1 MWLNLLCRLSFM
13 PPLPS
18 SLLLLICLASTALV
32 AECLFQ
38 VLAGCERLNHLMYPT
53 HMEEWGRKRKK
64 RRNQEEGFNSYYY
77 HHHHYCMFLLQKWKR
92 LFIICKCLGKDLLP
106 VFYQRCFYYIYLS
119 CHHVSAL
126 FWGGCVA
133 YTKRNYSLLLYQ
145 RTAFQKSKAESTAGR
160 LLVKSVKMA
169 GF

>member
-18 SLLLLICLASTALV
+18 SLLLLISLASTALV

-38 VLAGCERLNHLMYPT
+38 VLAGCEHLNHLKYPT

-92 LFIICKCLGKDLLP
+92 LFIICRCLGKVCSQCSTKDVSITFICPVIMSLHYSEEDVLP
-106 VFYQRCFYYIYLS
+106 TPRGIIPFYFTRELHF
-119 CHHVSAL
+119 
-126 FWGGCVA
+126 
-133 YTKRNYSLLLYQ
+133 RNL
-145 RTAFQKSKAESTAGR
+145 RQKVQQED
-160 LLVKSVKMA
+160 
-169 GF
+169 F